1 MTDIN
6 SEKRISIRKYHNQ
19 LKVTSNGGIILGLW
33 SIFKTFLM
41 TVSGYEVEGLENF
54 ERTTIN
60 VVFLCIFYAILL
72 AIDFR
77 IRLVIWR
84 GAREEAYG
92 RKKNNRYLVL
102 AIILIFLSV
111 LSMVSIIWAFIT
123 KQEDD
128 LSLTFT
134 SFLVEITSFV
144 ILCELVYSGFKLRR
158 IRADIAEAEGIKSEE
173 VN

>member
-6 SEKRISIRKYHNQ
+6 SENRISIRKYHNQ
-19 LKVTSNGGIILGLW
+19 LKVTSNGVIILGLW

-102 AIILIFLSV
+102 AFILILLSV
-111 LSMVSIIWAFIT
+111 FSIFSIIRAFIT

-144 ILCELVYSGFKLRR
+144 ILCELVYSGFKMRR
-158 IRADIAEAEGIKSEE
+158 IRAEIAESEGIKSEE